1 LSDHALTDEL
11 GLKLGRLAP
20 IYGISTS
27 DSAPLSQR
35 QAARLST
42 MIPRLRP
49 SREWFLRNLW
59 SAGGD
64 GLRPSR
70 ATRTVTVELELSESI
85 S

>member
-1 LSDHALTDEL
+1 
-11 GLKLGRLAP
+11 
-20 IYGISTS
+20 
-27 DSAPLSQR
+27 
-35 QAARLST
+35 